1 MTTRHSGWMW
11 IAGGLALSVLSMAA
25 PQAAQDVQQKL
36 AAAKQ
41 AAALNQK
48 ALRSYS
54 WLEKTEL
61 SYKGEVKNTKVDM
74 CRYGP
79 DGKVQKSPVVEP
91 APAEKKRGLKGKIVA
106 KKTGEMK
113 EELESAVALIQ
124 QYVPPS
130 PDMMQVVMNAGT
142 ASISQAGPGRAS
154 LKFPG
159 YVKANDSLT
168 LTFDTEVKS
177 LQQIAVN
184 TWQGDPE
191 NAVTLTVN
199 MEALPDGT
207 SHPATVVLGMPK
219 QNIEVRITK
228 SNYQKIAQ

>member
-1 MTTRHSGWMW
+1 MTTRHSGLMW
-11 IAGGLALSVLSMAA
+11 IAGGLALTVLSMAA
-25 PQAAQDVQQKL
+25 PQAAQDIQQKL

-91 APAEKKRGLKGKIVA
+91 APAEKQRGLKGKIVA

-130 PDMMQVVMNAGT
+130 PDLMQVVMNAGT

-159 YVKANDSLT
+159 YVKANDALT
-168 LTFDTEVKS
+168 LTFDTQVKS

-184 TWQGDPE
+184 TWQEDPE

-228 SNYQKIAQ
+228 SNYQKLAQ